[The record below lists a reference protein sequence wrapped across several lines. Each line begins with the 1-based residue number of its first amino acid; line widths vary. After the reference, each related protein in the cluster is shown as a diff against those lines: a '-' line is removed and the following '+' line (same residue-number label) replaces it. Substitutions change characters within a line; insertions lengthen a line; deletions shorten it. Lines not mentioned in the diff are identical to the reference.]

1 MWETH
6 VLHCQVQNINSQKI
20 PPDDPTGGILYKSTL
35 SNRFTEIRYAIESKA
50 I

>member
-1 MWETH
+1 MSFI
-6 VLHCQVQNINSQKI
+6 VKSKMFNRQKI